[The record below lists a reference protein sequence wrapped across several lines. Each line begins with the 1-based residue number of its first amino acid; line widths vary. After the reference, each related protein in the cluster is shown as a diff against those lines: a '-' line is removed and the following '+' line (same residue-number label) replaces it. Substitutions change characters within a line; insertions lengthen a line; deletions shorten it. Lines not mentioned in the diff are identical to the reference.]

1 MKIYSSCNLMK
12 SYSVKFEDTVADF
25 LASDFSNNQLINQL
39 IIERNVIKEQELL
52 LLDPTRNRVPQELSE
67 LNRQRIFLEK
77 RITNLIDEER
87 FTRRSEYREISNRT
101 TFPPT

>member
-1 MKIYSSCNLMK
+1 MKKYSRGNLMK

-25 LASDFSNNQLINQL
+25 LACEFSNNQLINQL
-39 IIERNVIKEQELL
+39 ITERNGIKEQELL
-52 LLDPTRNRVPQELSE
+52 LFDPTRNRVPQELSE

-87 FTRRSEYREISNRT
+87 FTRRSEYREISNRP